1 MKFDYITDPGHGWL
15 KVPRHLVQSL
25 DIAGRITPYSY
36 ERGAWVYLEEDLD
49 MGTFI
54 DEYRARGGIVNIRQ
68 RNCRERVSRVRSYD
82 HYRGQA

>member
-1 MKFDYITDPGHGWL
+1 M
-15 KVPRHLVQSL
+15 PRHLVQSL
-25 DIAGRITPYSY
+25 DLAARITPYSY

-49 MGTFI
+49 MGVFI